1 MSFHNALKKQAK
13 RAQYLVQTVQLQP
26 FEIITPE
33 GRSRERHRRAS
44 LTTLTSVLSQGV
56 RVFTALITVP
66 LALSYLGDERYGVWL
81 IMSSLLAFLAFAD
94 LGIGNGL
101 LNIIS
106 EAHGQNDRELAIKAV
121 SSAFVV
127 LSAIALLLGSILA
140 FSYALIPWA
149 SLFNVTSALAQ
160 QEVGPAVAI
169 FFTCFLLN
177 LPLGIV
183 QRIQMGYQEGYHNN
197 IWQAAGAILGLVGV
211 LLCIQFNLGLPA
223 MVAAFAGAPLLATLL
238 NGAHLWGR
246 RYPHLRPQLRQASRS
261 IGRKILNL
269 SFMFLLLQL
278 SIALAFSADNLIIAQ
293 VLGAD
298 AVTQFGVPQRLF
310 GLLSLLVGLVLTPL
324 WPAYGEAIANQDVN
338 WVKVTLMRT
347 IKLVLLLVTPLALLM
362 VFSGKTLINLWV
374 GDAVQP
380 SFILLLG
387 FGLWTIL
394 SSIGNAIVMFLN
406 GAGIIRFQAISSV
419 IMATVNILLSIFLT
433 QKFGLPGPIWGTV
446 ISHTIF
452 TLIPVA
458 IYTKRLLDRMNLSNS
473 QPNFR

>member
-1 MSFHNALKKQAK
+1 MISFNNVFRKQAEYVK
-13 RAQYLVQTVQLQP
+13 YLRRTIRFQP
-26 FEIITPE
+26 FETITPE
-33 GRSRERHRRAS
+33 GRSHERYRRAS
-44 LTTLTSVLSQGV
+44 LTTLTSILSQGV

-66 LALSYLGDERYGVWL
+66 LALGYLGDERYGVWL

-94 LGIGNGL
+94 LGVGNGL
-101 LNIIS
+101 LNVVS

-127 LSAIALLLGSILA
+127 LSAIALLFGLTFAL
-140 FSYALIPWA
+140 SYAFIPWA
-149 SLFNVTSALAQ
+149 GLFNVTSALAQ

-169 FFTCFLLN
+169 FFACFLLN

-183 QRIQMGYQEGYHNN
+183 QRIQMGYQEGYYNN

-238 NGAHLWGR
+238 NGAHLWGK

-278 SIALAFSADNLIIAQ
+278 SMALAFSADNLIIAQ
-293 VLGAD
+293 LLGAD

-324 WPAYGEAIANQDVN
+324 WPAYGEAIANQDAN

-374 GDAVQP
+374 GNAVQP
-380 SFILLLG
+380 TFILLLG
-387 FGLWTIL
+387 FGLWIII
-394 SSIGNAIVMFLN
+394 SSFGNSIAMFLN
-406 GAGIIRFQAISSV
+406 GAGVIRFQAVAAV
-419 IMATVNILLSIFLT
+419 IMATINILLSIFLT
-433 QKFGLPGPIWGTV
+433 LKFGLPGPIWGTV
-446 ISHTIF
+446 ISY
-452 TLIPVA
+452 TLFALVPVS
-458 IYTKRLLDRMNLSNS
+458 IYTNRVLNKMGQKNVFL
-473 QPNFR
+473 P